1 MSRAKNPESTMSQPL
16 PIKELIRRSFRA
28 GAFFPLVAVGLIVAL
43 GVPIRQMIQ
52 TTTQAENYAA
62 VLDGIISDRTSRY
75 IDRADGLAVLIARS
89 DEGVSTESRLEQLL
103 VLDRSVEAAIVTNL
117 KGDILASATKG
128 VNDAPQTVN
137 KDALFQVSER
147 DSPYVGVPAFDSA
160 IRDEV
165 MLIAVPVSSS
175 TGGGPGMLQ
184 VTISAEWISAAIK
197 RNNANLGVET
207 FVTDAD
213 GVVVAHEDEW
223 RVLASQTIYGLG
235 NGVRSDVEGNWSI
248 VGSVEVHVWNG
259 DLIAV
264 GAVPAGVLVPG
275 SAAGLLPILFIV
287 AAFVASRRARH
298 SLVKS
303 VVGPVHE
310 LGTALGGYFPGTA
323 FRMEETEI
331 EEVNVAARA
340 FNATAEQMD
349 LLIGSLEES
358 NARFQKLFDAAP
370 VGMALHTI
378 DGQYLDT
385 NAVYDEM
392 FGLSGGDVSLSQVLE
407 MVLPESLATVRRSF
421 ASIAKREVDT
431 VTFDGGF
438 RGPSGKTIWA
448 IVTTTI
454 LPQPGD
460 AVDHVVAQVVDVT
473 ELKEAQSKLESLLED
488 KNDFLAA
495 VSHEL
500 RTPLTAVIGLAEL
513 LRDPDSDLSSEQRAD
528 LIDTIVESGFDVSNM
543 VEDLLT
549 AARHEAGQLSVVA
562 VPVNMMAQTKQA
574 LEVLDPKANVSI
586 SGESSTAVADPGR
599 VRQVLRNLLTNA
611 LKYGGDN
618 ISVELEKSEGFA
630 RATVIDDG
638 PGVPPESGELIFHSY
653 ERAHGA
659 ESHPGSVGIGLSI
672 SRELARLMGG
682 DLEYRR
688 SDGKTHFDFTV
699 PLLVEDR
706 AGDLA
711 EAEAALFR

>member
-1 MSRAKNPESTMSQPL
+1 MSRPL
-16 PIKELIRRSFRA
+16 PIKTLVRRSFRV

-43 GVPIRQMIQ
+43 GVPVRQMIQ
-52 TTTQAENYAA
+52 TTAQAENYAA

-75 IDRADGLAVLIARS
+75 VDRAEGLAVLIARS

-103 VLDRSVEAAIVTNL
+103 VLDRSVEAAMVTNRR
-117 KGDILASATKG
+117 GDVLASATKG
-128 VNDAPQTVN
+128 INDAPQTAN
-137 KDALFQVSER
+137 SDALSQVFER
-147 DSPYVGVPAFDSA
+147 ESPYVGVPTFDSA
-160 IRDEV
+160 IRNEV
-165 MLIAVPVSSS
+165 MLIAVPVSFS
-175 TGGGPGMLQ
+175 TGGEPGMLQ
-184 VTISAEWISAAIK
+184 LTIGTEWISTAIG
-197 RNNANLGVET
+197 RNNAHLGVET
-207 FVTDAD
+207 FVTNAE

-223 RVLASQTIYGLG
+223 RVLAGQTIYGPG
-235 NGVRSDVEGNWSI
+235 NGLRTDVEGNWSI
-248 VGSVEVHVWNG
+248 VGSVEVQGWN
-259 DLIAV
+259 DELKAV
-264 GAVPAGVLVPG
+264 GAVPAGVVLPG

-298 SLVKS
+298 QLVRS

-310 LGTALGGYFPGTA
+310 LGTALGGYIPGTT

-331 EEVNVAARA
+331 EEVNVAAQA

-349 LLIGSLEES
+349 SLIGSLEES
-358 NARFQKLFDAAP
+358 NARFQALFDAAP

-378 DGQYLDT
+378 DGEYLDT

-392 FGLSGGDVSLSQVLE
+392 FGLSGEDLSLSQVLE
-407 MVLPESLATVRRSF
+407 MVLPESMATIRKAF
-421 ASIAKREVDT
+421 DSIAKREVDT

-438 RGPSGKTIWA
+438 RGPSGKTVWA
-448 IVTTTI
+448 IVTTTL

-460 AVDHVVAQVVDVT
+460 AVDHIVAQVVDVT
-473 ELKEAQSKLESLLED
+473 ELKEAQSKLEELLAS
-488 KNDFLAA
+488 KNHFLAS

-513 LRDPDSDLSSEQRAD
+513 LRDPDSDLSPEQRAD

-549 AARHEAGQLSVVA
+549 AARHEAGQLTVVA
-562 VPVNMMAQTKQA
+562 VPVNLMAQTKQA
-574 LEVLDPKANVSI
+574 LEVLDPKANVQI
-586 SGESSTAVADPGR
+586 SGEASTALADPGR

-618 ISVELEKSEGFA
+618 VSVELGRSEEFA
-630 RATVIDDG
+630 RATVVDDG
-638 PGVPPESGELIFHSY
+638 PGVPPESAELIFHSY
-653 ERAHGA
+653 ERAHGE

-672 SRELARLMGG
+672 SRELAKLMGG

-688 SDGKTHFDFTV
+688 SGGKTHFDFTV
-699 PLLVEDR
+699 PMLVEDR
-706 AGDLA
+706 A
-711 EAEAALFR
+711 EVVQAEAALSR

>member
-1 MSRAKNPESTMSQPL
+1 MSRSKHPDSNKSHPL

-43 GVPIRQMIQ
+43 GVPLRQ
-52 TTTQAENYAA
+52 TTQTTMQAENYAA

-75 IDRADGLAVLIARS
+75 IDRAEGLAVLIARS
-89 DEGVSTESRLEQLL
+89 DDGVSTESRLEQLL
-103 VLDRSVEAAIVTNL
+103 VLDQSVEAVIVTNRQ
-117 KGDILASATKG
+117 GDILASATRG
-128 VNDAPQTVN
+128 INDAPQTAN
-137 KDALFQVSER
+137 NDALTQISEQ
-147 DSPYVGVPAFDSA
+147 DSPYVGVPAFDSS
-160 IRDEV
+160 IRNEV
-165 MLIAVPVSSS
+165 MLVAVPLSFA
-175 TGGGPGMLQ
+175 TGGESGMLQ
-184 VTISAEWISAAIK
+184 VTIGTDWISAAIK

-207 FVTDAD
+207 FVTDAS

-223 RVLASQTIYGLG
+223 RVLASQTIYGSG
-235 NGVRSDVEGNWSI
+235 NGLRTDVEGNWSI
-248 VGSVEVHVWNG
+248 VGRVEVQGWNG
-259 DLIAV
+259 DLVAV
-264 GAVPAGVLVPG
+264 GAVPAGVVLPA
-275 SAAGLLPILFIV
+275 SAAGLLPIMFIV
-287 AAFVASRRARH
+287 AAFVAARRSRQL
-298 SLVKS
+298 LVKS

-310 LGTALGGYFPGTA
+310 LGTALGGYVPGTA

-331 EEVNVAARA
+331 EEVNVAAEA
-340 FNATAEQMD
+340 FNTTAEQMD
-349 LLIGSLEES
+349 ALIGSLEES
-358 NARFQKLFDAAP
+358 NARFQALFDTGP

-378 DGQYLDT
+378 DGEYLNT
-385 NAVYDEM
+385 NAVYNEM
-392 FGLSGGDVSLSQVLE
+392 FGLSGVDICLSQVME
-407 MVLPESLATVRRSF
+407 MVLPESLPTVRRAF
-421 ASIAKREVDT
+421 ASIARREVDT
-431 VTFDGGF
+431 ITFEGGF
-438 RGPSGKTIWA
+438 RGPSGKAVWA
-448 IVTTTI
+448 IVTSTI

-473 ELKEAQSKLESLLED
+473 ELKETQSKLEELLAS
-488 KNDFLAA
+488 KNQFLAS

-549 AARHEAGQLSVVA
+549 AARHEAGQLTVVA

-574 LEVLDPKANVSI
+574 LEVLDPRANVSI
-586 SGESSTAVADPGR
+586 SGEASTAVADPGR

-618 ISVELEKSEGFA
+618 VSVELGRSEDFA
-630 RATVIDDG
+630 WATVIDDG
-638 PGVPPESGELIFHSY
+638 PGVPPESAELIFLSY
-653 ERAHGA
+653 ERAHGE

-688 SDGKTHFDFTV
+688 SAGRTHFDFTV
-699 PLLVEDR
+699 PLLVDDT
-706 AGDLA
+706 ADVA
-711 EAEAALFR
+711 QAEAAFSR

>member
-1 MSRAKNPESTMSQPL
+1 MSHPL

-43 GVPIRQMIQ
+43 GVPLRQ
-52 TTTQAENYAA
+52 TTQTTVQAENYAA

-75 IDRADGLAVLIARS
+75 IDRAEGLAVLIARS
-89 DEGVSTESRLEQLL
+89 DDGVSTESRLEQLL
-103 VLDRSVEAAIVTNL
+103 VLDQSVEAVIVTNRQ
-117 KGDILASATKG
+117 GDILASATRG
-128 VNDAPQTVN
+128 INDAPQTAN
-137 KDALFQVSER
+137 NDALTQISEQ
-147 DSPYVGVPAFDSA
+147 DSPYVGVPAFDSS
-160 IRDEV
+160 IRNEV
-165 MLIAVPVSSS
+165 MLVAVPLSFA
-175 TGGGPGMLQ
+175 TGGESGMLQ
-184 VTISAEWISAAIK
+184 VTIGTDWISAAIK

-207 FVTDAD
+207 FVTDAS

-223 RVLASQTIYGLG
+223 RVLASQTIYGSG
-235 NGVRSDVEGNWSI
+235 NGLRTDVEGNWSI
-248 VGSVEVHVWNG
+248 VGRVEVQGWNG
-259 DLIAV
+259 DLVAV
-264 GAVPAGVLVPG
+264 GAVPAGVVLPA
-275 SAAGLLPILFIV
+275 SAAGLLPIMFIV
-287 AAFVASRRARH
+287 AAFVAARRARQQ
-298 SLVKS
+298 LVKS

-310 LGTALGGYFPGTA
+310 LGTALGGYVPGTA

-331 EEVNVAARA
+331 EEVNVAAEA
-340 FNATAEQMD
+340 FNTTAEQMD
-349 LLIGSLEES
+349 ALIGSLEES
-358 NARFQKLFDAAP
+358 NARFQALFDAGP

-378 DGQYLDT
+378 DGEYLNT
-385 NAVYDEM
+385 NAVYNEM
-392 FGLSGGDVSLSQVLE
+392 FGLSGVDICLSQVME
-407 MVLPESLATVRRSF
+407 MVLPESLPTVRRAF
-421 ASIAKREVDT
+421 ASIARREVDT
-431 VTFDGGF
+431 ITFEGGF
-438 RGPSGKTIWA
+438 SGPSGKAVWA
-448 IVTTTI
+448 IVTSTI

-473 ELKEAQSKLESLLED
+473 ELKETQSKLEELLAS
-488 KNDFLAA
+488 KNQFLAS

-549 AARHEAGQLSVVA
+549 AARHEAGQLTVVA

-574 LEVLDPKANVSI
+574 LEVLDPRANVSI
-586 SGESSTAVADPGR
+586 SGEASTAVADPGR

-618 ISVELEKSEGFA
+618 VSVELGRSEDFA

-638 PGVPPESGELIFHSY
+638 PGVPPESAELIFLSY
-653 ERAHGA
+653 ERAHGE

-688 SDGKTHFDFTV
+688 SAGRTHFDFTV
-699 PLLVEDR
+699 PLLVDDT
-706 AGDLA
+706 ADVA
-711 EAEAALFR
+711 QAEAAFSR